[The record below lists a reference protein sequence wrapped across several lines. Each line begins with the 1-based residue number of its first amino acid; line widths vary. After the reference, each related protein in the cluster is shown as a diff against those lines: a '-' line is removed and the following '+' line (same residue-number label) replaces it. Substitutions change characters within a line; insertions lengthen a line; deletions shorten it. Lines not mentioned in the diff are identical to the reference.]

1 MRSTKK
7 TVAVAFMA
15 AATFLFLACSNSSEE
30 IKKVTGEVDLKPLNV
45 QKNIVYEYSDSSF
58 KKLEVRAPEVIDF
71 SQLKEPYREFPSGI
85 KVTFYDKLGQPE
97 SKLTANYA
105 KELVKEQLW
114 EARGNVV
121 VVNAKKEQLNT
132 EQLFWDVRK
141 EIIYS
146 HVFVKIATGDEVIM
160 GDSFEADQN
169 FTSYI
174 IKGNVQGKI
183 EIEDKKDD

>member
-1 MRSTKK
+1 M
-7 TVAVAFMA
+7 
-15 AATFLFLACSNSSEE
+15 
-30 IKKVTGEVDLKPLNV
+30 
-45 QKNIVYEYSDSSF
+45 
-58 KKLEVRAPEVIDF
+58 
-71 SQLKEPYREFPSGI
+71 
-85 KVTFYDKLGQPE
+85 
-97 SKLTANYA
+97 
-105 KELVKEQLW
+105 
-114 EARGNVV
+114 
-121 VVNAKKEQLNT
+121 VNAKKEQLNT